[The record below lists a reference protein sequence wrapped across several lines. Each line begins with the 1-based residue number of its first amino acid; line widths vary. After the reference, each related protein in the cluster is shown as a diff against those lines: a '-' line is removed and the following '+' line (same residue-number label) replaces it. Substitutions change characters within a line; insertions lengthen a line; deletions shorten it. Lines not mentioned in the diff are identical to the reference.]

1 MGNVMITKPQR
12 IIGSSYALARTLEH
26 ASQLAEI
33 DRSVLICGERGTGK
47 ELIAERLHYLSKR
60 WDQQFISLNCATLS
74 EELLESELFGH
85 EQGAFTGATKSH
97 KGRFERAHSGTL
109 FLDELGTLP
118 MRAQEKLLRVLEY
131 GEFERL
137 GGSQTISVDVRVI
150 AATNA
155 DLIKLAKEGLF
166 RSDLLDRLAFDVVN
180 IPPLR
185 HRKEDLEELA
195 EFFAIRF
202 TTELGWDVFPG
213 FSEQALT
220 TLFDYEWPGNVRELK
235 NVIERSVFRTGQTSH
250 ELTSII
256 INPFALDHEPLS
268 KIGKEETDTST
279 VNAAHSNDAFND
291 QPIDYKHEVER
302 LQRELVS
309 KALGRHQHN
318 QRKAANYLGLT
329 YDQFRGLV
337 RKFTPPS

>member
-1 MGNVMITKPQR
+1 MITKPQR
-12 IIGSSYALARTLEH
+12 IIGSSYALAQTLEH
-26 ASQLAEI
+26 ASRLAEI

-60 WDQQFISLNCATLS
+60 WDQNFISLNCATLS

-97 KGRFERAHSGTL
+97 RGRFERADGGTL

-137 GGSQTISVDVRVI
+137 GGSQTIKVDVRVI

-155 DLIKLAKEGLF
+155 DLPAMAEDGDF
-166 RSDLLDRLAFDVVN
+166 RSDLLDRLAFDVIN

-185 HRKEDLEELA
+185 DRKEDLEELA

-202 TTELGWDVFPG
+202 STELGWEMFPG
-213 FSEQALT
+213 FDEQALS
-220 TLFDYEWPGNVRELK
+220 TLFSYEWPGNVRELK
-235 NVIERSVFRTGQTSH
+235 NVIERSVFRAGQT
-250 ELTSII
+250 
-256 INPFALDHEPLS
+256 
-268 KIGKEETDTST
+268 G
-279 VNAAHSNDAFND
+279 
-291 QPIDYKHEVER
+291 
-302 LQRELVS
+302 
-309 KALGRHQHN
+309 
-318 QRKAANYLGLT
+318 
-329 YDQFRGLV
+329 
-337 RKFTPPS
+337 